1 MVERR
6 DSTADTSGERN
17 GEMSRAHGEV
27 DRAARREAS
36 RRAGDAGARGDVRG
50 RGSDEG
56 LAPADEA
63 AGHPSQSDAAMST
76 IREAPR
82 SDGST
87 TRGRVVQ
94 EWALTGEP
102 RLRRS
107 PARRVLALMLAAMVV
122 GTGATVYVASCMS
135 GETGV
140 RGEAGAARVSAG
152 GASASA
158 EPTGGPAGAGGE
170 RSDSGAA
177 GERRRA
183 EGTDGAVL
191 TSGAAGGSG
200 SAVGGNGAAAG
211 GGSGSAIGGAGG
223 GSGFAVGGGSAVDG
237 RPASAD
243 EGGAAGKGGADAGP
257 ESVAP
262 GESLWVAVAQADG
275 EVAERRRRIAAQLRA
290 LTSEPRILA
299 CLLGH
304 VPMGVGRRTELTGSV
319 VVAGDGEVVR
329 ATVRAGEGAVPAV
342 ARACVAAELEKRRF
356 AAGPQAQLAVPLR
369 LEIL

>member
-6 DSTADTSGERN
+6 VSTADASGERN

-36 RRAGDAGARGDVRG
+36 RRGGDAGARSDVRG

-94 EWALTGEP
+94 EWAITGEP

-135 GETGV
+135 RETGE
-140 RGEAGAARVSAG
+140 RGEAGAGRVSAG

-170 RSDSGAA
+170 RSDSGA
-177 GERRRA
+177 GERRSA
-183 EGTDGAVL
+183 EGTDGAAV

-211 GGSGSAIGGAGG
+211 GGSGSAIGGAGASEGGGAGG
-223 GSGFAVGGGSAVDG
+223 GSGSAVGGGSAVDG
-237 RPASAD
+237 
-243 EGGAAGKGGADAGP
+243 GAAGKGEADAGP